1 MNRGR
6 EALVG
11 AVVLLGV
18 AVAVVGAIW
27 MKGGWGTEGRSL
39 YAAATGAGQLAPGA
53 SLKFRGVTVGTVE
66 SVSVA
71 PAGDAVLVAMT
82 VQPDLTLPADAAV
95 LLAPESMFG
104 SWQAEIVTRG
114 DFPRMAFLEYPDDE
128 VLPAAVLPDMSRLT
142 ATADEIA
149 GNLATISERF
159 QIAFTEETAR
169 NVSRAI
175 DNIQEMSEGLSDVVA
190 QQAEQF
196 STLARDFDES
206 ARELSAAARAARL
219 SFERVDGILADADV
233 GTLVEDAAAAA
244 ANLRELTAHLGSS
257 VEDFRGAARRAD
269 STFARLDRLMTTAE
283 EGEGTVARLLSDPA
297 LADEAFAAVAEMRAL
312 LADIQENPGRYL
324 RFSVF

>member
-11 AVVLLGV
+11 AVVLLAV
-18 AVAVVGAIW
+18 AVAAVGTIW
-27 MKGGWGTEGRSL
+27 MKGGWGTEGRPFR
-39 YAAATGAGQLAPGA
+39 AAATGVGQLAPGA
-53 SLKFRGVTVGTVE
+53 SVKFRGVTVGTVE

-71 PAGDAVLVAMT
+71 PAGDAVFVAMT
-82 VQPDLTLPADAAV
+82 VHSELALPTDAAV

-104 SWQAEIVTRG
+104 SWQAEIVSRG
-114 DFPRMAFLEYPDDE
+114 DFPRTTFLEYPGDQ

-175 DNIQEMSEGLSDVVA
+175 DNIQELSEGLSDVVA
-190 QQAEQF
+190 QQAEHF
-196 STLARDFDES
+196 STLAADFDES

-219 SFERVDGILADADV
+219 SFERVDGILADAEV
-233 GTLVEDAAAAA
+233 ETLVENAAGAA

-269 STFARLDRLMTTAE
+269 STFARLDRLMRTVE
-283 EGEGTVARLLSDPA
+283 EGEGSVARLLSDPA

-312 LADIQENPGRYL
+312 LEDIQENPGRYL

>member
-27 MKGGWGTEGRSL
+27 MKGGWGTEGRPL

-71 PAGDAVLVAMT
+71 RAGDAVLVAMT

-269 STFARLDRLMTTAE
+269 STFARLDRLMTAAE

>member
-11 AVVLLGV
+11 AVVALGV
-18 AVAVVGAIW
+18 AVAVAGAIW
-27 MKGGWGTEGRSL
+27 MKGGWGPDGRPL
-39 YAAATGAGQLAPGA
+39 QAAATSAGQLAPGA
-53 SLKFRGVTVGTVE
+53 SVKFRGVTVGTVE

-71 PAGDAVLVAMT
+71 PAGDAVLVTMS
-82 VQPDLTLPADAAV
+82 VQPDLTLPPDAAV

-114 DFPRMAFLEYPDDE
+114 DFPRMTFLDYPDDGT
-128 VLPAAVLPDMSRLT
+128 LPAVALPDMSRLT

-159 QIAFTEETAR
+159 EIAFTEETAR

-206 ARELSAAARAARL
+206 AREMSAAARAARL
-219 SFERVDGILADADV
+219 AFERVDGILADADV

-244 ANLRELTAHLGSS
+244 ANLRDLTAHLDSS

-283 EGEGTVARLLSDPA
+283 EGEGSVARLLSDPA